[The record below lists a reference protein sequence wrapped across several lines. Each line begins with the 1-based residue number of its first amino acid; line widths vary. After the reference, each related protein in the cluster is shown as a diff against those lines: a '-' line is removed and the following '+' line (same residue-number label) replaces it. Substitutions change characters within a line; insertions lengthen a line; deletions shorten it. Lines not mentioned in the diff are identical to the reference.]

1 MAELPDLEISK
12 LPIIDTVDKDNDYL
26 VISKES
32 SAFASGY
39 GSFKVTP
46 AQLGAGGGGGGGGS
60 AYTDIITTLEA
71 GQTSVTVQ
79 SEAITATSI
88 ISIAT
93 NPWIPYISA
102 TSTTGEATITFDEQ
116 GSDVSVVVSIRSI
129 S

>member
-1 MAELPDLEISK
+1 MAELPNLEISK
-12 LPIIDTVDKDNDYL
+12 LPTIDAVDKDNDYL

-46 AQLGAGGGGGGGGS
+46 AQLGAGGGGGGGS
-60 AYTDIITTLEA
+60 TYTDIITTLAA

-93 NPWIPYISA
+93 DPWIPYISA
-102 TSTTGEATITFDEQ
+102 ISTTGEATITFDEQ
-116 GSDVSVVVSIRSI
+116 DSDVSVVVSIRSI

>member
-1 MAELPDLEISK
+1 MAELPNLEISK
-12 LPIIDTVDKDNDYL
+12 LPIIDAVDKDNDYL

-46 AQLGAGGGGGGGGS
+46 AQLGAGGGGGS
-60 AYTDIITTLEA
+60 AYTDIIITLEA

-93 NPWIPYISA
+93 DPWIPYISA

-116 GSDVSVVVSIRSI
+116 DSDVSVVVSIRSI

>member
-12 LPIIDTVDKDNDYL
+12 LPTIDAVDKDNDYL

-46 AQLGAGGGGGGGGS
+46 AQLGAGGGGGG
-60 AYTDIITTLEA
+60 AVFVDIKTMLEA
-71 GQTSVTVQ
+71 GATTIVVQNAAITENSVIDISTDP
-79 SEAITATSI
+79 AIPYVTATS
-88 ISIAT
+88 T
-93 NPWIPYISA
+93 E
-102 TSTTGEATITFDEQ
+102 GEATITFDEQ
-116 GSDVSVVVSIRSI
+116 DSDVNVLISIRSI

>member
-12 LPIIDTVDKDNDYL
+12 LPTIDAVDKDNDYL

-46 AQLGAGGGGGGGGS
+46 AQLGAGGGGGGS
-60 AYTDIITTLEA
+60 AYTDIIATLEA

-79 SEAITATSI
+79 SAAITATSI

-93 NPWIPYISA
+93 DPWIPYISA

-116 GSDVSVVVSIRSI
+116 DSDVGVVVSIRSI